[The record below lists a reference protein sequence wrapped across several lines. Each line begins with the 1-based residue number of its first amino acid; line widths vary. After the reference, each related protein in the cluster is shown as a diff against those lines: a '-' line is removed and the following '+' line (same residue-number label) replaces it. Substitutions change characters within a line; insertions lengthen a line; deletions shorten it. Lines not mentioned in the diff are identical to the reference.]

1 MSKKEKKLITIA
13 LTGNPNSGK
22 TTLFNK
28 ITGANQHIGNW
39 PGVTVEKKEGF
50 RVYKGYE
57 LKVVDLPG
65 TYSLTAHSID
75 EIIARNFLIGEEPD
89 VVVNIVDASN
99 LERNLY
105 LSLQL
110 LEMGFKPIIAL
121 NMMDVAYSKGYHIE
135 AERLSSLLGI
145 PVVLLVASRNQGIDE
160 LLESIACIVDS
171 KIRIK
176 ILNISY
182 GNEIDDEITK
192 LEVAITT
199 NAPLQKYPSRW
210 LALKLLEEDAGI
222 KKKFEELK
230 SDGDEILKAKDRS
243 LARLAK
249 IHRNTT
255 GIAIAEARYGF
266 ISGLL
271 KDVLKRPSVEKES
284 ISDQIDKRVLNGWLG
299 IPLFAVILFGL
310 FEIIFNL
317 SLPLLDWIN
326 KGFEYLSNL
335 ASNITPNWLGSL
347 ITDGIIGGV
356 GTVISFVPVISLL
369 YLGLAILEYSG
380 YLTRAAFVMDR
391 LMHRIGLHGRSV
403 VPLTLGFGCSVP
415 AIMAARTIENPNDR
429 LVTIMVTPLISC
441 GARLPIYV
449 LLAGAFFSAYQGL
462 VIFSMYFLGVLLT
475 ILLAWFFRRKLVKG
489 ESGHFV
495 MELPAYRI
503 PTINS
508 VLLYTWLHTKAF
520 LRRAGTIIFIVV
532 LLFWLLDYSGV
543 IEPIGRAIA
552 PIFNPAG
559 FGQWQAASSLIFG
572 VMAKE
577 VVIGAF
583 GTMFAVGKAELGE
596 TITAQL
602 GWTPQVALAFMA
614 MCLLYIP
621 CVATIVT
628 IKRETNSWKW
638 TGFVVGYTLILA
650 WIIAVLIYQIG
661 SLFII

>member
-1 MSKKEKKLITIA
+1 VSKKEKKLITIA

-75 EIIARNFLIGEEPD
+75 EIIAKNFLIDEKPD